1 MKIVAYMTLARN
13 CEEALNFYR
22 DVLKGE
28 IEFLQ
33 RYKDVEGIAVEEE
46 DKEKI
51 LHAQLIFGGNK
62 LFLSDANRYQPV
74 KSGNNLSLTLEFESG
89 EEQQRVFDLL
99 AEEGEIKMPLEDQ
112 FWGSRF
118 GSVID
123 KYGFSWCL
131 DWHK

>member
-1 MKIVAYMTLARN
+1 MKVVAYMTLAEN
-13 CEEALNFYR
+13 CEEALSFYK

-33 RYKDVEGIAVEEE
+33 RYKDAEGITVEEE

-51 LHAQLIFGGNK
+51 LHAQLKFGDNK
-62 LFLSDANRYQPV
+62 LYLSDTSRDQPV

-99 AEEGEIKMPLEDQ
+99 AEAGEIQMPLEDQ

-123 KYGFSWCL
+123 KYGFSWGL

>member
-1 MKIVAYMTLARN
+1 MKIVAYMTLPGN
-13 CEEALNFYR
+13 CEEALSFYQ
-22 DVLKGE
+22 DVLKGK

-33 RYKDVEGIAVEEE
+33 RYKDAAGISVEEE

-51 LHAQLIFGGNK
+51 IHAQLKFGANE
-62 LFLSDANRYQPV
+62 LFLSDARRDQPV

-99 AEEGEIKMPLEDQ
+99 AETGEIQMPLEDQ

-118 GSVID
+118 GLVID
-123 KYGFSWCL
+123 KYGFSWGL
-131 DWHK
+131 DWNK